1 MNNFKRLLSLFV
13 AFAMVFTFA
22 LPVFAEGTEP
32 QTGEAEQE
40 HNITIKLSDEIKLV
54 KASDFKVVA
63 KDNLANEINKAKAG
77 TEINILY
84 NNRLSAERYIVYING
99 KQYTSNDYDYDKHCY
114 SFTMPNEDVLI
125 EVTPERGFDSKVL
138 RKENCSRKPEGWV
151 SVTLKT
157 DGHAKFYKYG
167 NGREPISSS
176 DTEVFYVRPNVKVTL
191 VNSSLQG
198 YFNVRLKP
206 DKLYHLK
213 KDSYIIDEVFTADT
227 TRILEYEKYKG
238 YNVTLHKYA
247 PDGQQGQ
254 TVKKYFEPDTTY
266 EQALKFL
273 RANETGSVPGKKFVG
288 WIDKQDIN
296 GEEYLRV
303 KAIDKKYDN
312 YHLSHPDYFNTL
324 SYKHIFED
332 INDRRM
338 IYEDLDLYEMYT
350 SDHIVYN
357 GSKTFEKID
366 GNKVDS
372 MYVFEVDIVKDG
384 YGVPLYDDRYY
395 YEYDPLTGKYST
407 QRFNNQT
414 TRIYKDYFL
423 GYDYKPREDEEK
435 NRLNFETRIF
445 DIISYPKCDYT
456 EEENPKIDLSRMV
469 VGIFKYDEQN
479 NNTIIEV
486 VPYKDFE
493 SKGISVNY
501 QQGQK
506 LTGKDDG
513 KHIRVS
519 YKDGNKEYFMYTDC
533 ILYVPDE
540 TFDPSTVSEM
550 SITGY
555 PELEYVYSDSNKPVF
570 KQGRLE
576 VGLRI
581 KNGEDP
587 DEYNYTSVPCY
598 EFYKYGLNVKIEDG
612 PAVNAGTI
620 MKPEYNGKKVIV
632 YFAKKPEMKAETE
645 QVLNIKDQDAAL
657 RDAKTKAKEEI
668 ATLENL
674 SQEEINKANEAV
686 DKATDQV
693 GIDKAVEDAKA
704 LSKANTEKKAAEEK
718 LEADKRALIDKI
730 DQAQIKDEAK
740 TKLKEKV
747 NAATLETNFEEL
759 KKEIEADINKEIDKE
774 QFEERKT
781 ELKKEI
787 AGSKL
792 DEATKKTL
800 TDKVDALENSEGLQ
814 AIRDEFAAEITKAEE
829 KAKAEKELQDAKD
842 KAKKDID
849 ALENLSPEEKDA
861 EKAKVDQATDKA
873 GVAKALEEAQYK
885 DAVNKEKAEEAK
897 QLQDKKDAAK
907 KEIDGLQYLSEDEKT
922 EVKDAV
928 DKARDLTAVDI
939 ALSVALTKDKANKD
953 KKELEEAQKAAE
965 AAKAEADKKVKEAEE
980 AKKAAEDAK
989 KAAEAAQAEADSKA
1003 KEAEE
1008 AKKAAEDARKA
1019 ATEVEEKAK
1028 VETDADKKAELEK
1041 AAAEAEEKAKAAEEK
1056 AKEADTA
1063 KEAADQAKTDADK
1076 KAEDAKTAADA
1087 AKEAAD
1093 KAQAEVDKANANVEE
1108 KEKAFAPTTDERNQA
1123 KEEID
1128 RLPNLSTF
1136 EKDKFKEDVENA
1148 TTKGEVEAAVEAAR
1162 AKDAE
1167 NKNNAQPGNQDEPGH
1182 QPEPYEPQPYYPPSD
1197 NYYDYYYPNEGRND
1211 YVRKPA
1217 DKKAESKKEEK
1228 KAEPKKVEEKVQP
1241 AQEVKAI
1248 SVMPA
1253 SLPVELTDIPT
1264 GEVGEAISNM
1274 VARGV
1279 LKGVGGNK
1287 FAPKVTINRAMVT
1300 EVFLRIST
1308 DKSIYTALEFKD
1320 VKDDDWYNYSVKW
1333 AASKNIIKGFEDG
1346 TFKPKQK
1353 VTAQE
1358 FAVMLERMLREY
1370 KIELPTL
1377 KSVDRTKYQGLKD
1390 WSRDSVI
1397 KILEQGLIEESDQPI
1412 AKREITRAE
1421 LAKVLDMIIK
1431 FTEQQ

>member
-13 AFAMVFTFA
+13 ALAMVFTFA
-22 LPVFAEGTEP
+22 LPIFAEDTEP
-32 QTGEAEQE
+32 QTGGSEQE
-40 HNITIKLSDEIKLV
+40 HNITLKLSDEIKLV
-54 KASDFKVVA
+54 KASDFKVVL
-63 KDNLANEINKAKAG
+63 KDNTTNEITKAKAG
-77 TEINILY
+77 TEISILF
-84 NNRLSAERYIVYING
+84 NNELCAERYIVYING

-125 EVTPERGFDSKVL
+125 EVTPERGFDSKFL
-138 RKENCSRKPEGWV
+138 RAENCSRKPEGWV

-167 NGREPISSS
+167 SGKEPISSS
-176 DTEVFYVRPNVKVTL
+176 DTEVYYVRPNVKVTL
-191 VNSSLQG
+191 VNSSFQG

-206 DKLYHLK
+206 DKLYHIK
-213 KDSYIIDEVFTADT
+213 KDSYIIDEVFTEDT

-247 PDGQQGQ
+247 PEGQQGQ

-332 INDRRM
+332 VNDRRM

-357 GSKTFEKID
+357 GSKTFENIN

-372 MYVFEVDIVKDG
+372 MYVFEVDIVKNG

-423 GYDYKPREDEEK
+423 GYDYKPRKEEEK

-445 DIISYPKCDYT
+445 DIISYPKYYYGQN
-456 EEENPKIDLSRMV
+456 ENPTIDLSGMV
-469 VGIFKYDEQN
+469 VGIFKYDEQS
-479 NNTIIEV
+479 NNTTIEV

-501 QQGQK
+501 TQDQK

-519 YKDGNKEYFMYTDC
+519 YKDGNKEYFFYTYST
-533 ILYVPDE
+533 LRVPDE
-540 TFDPSTVSEM
+540 TFDPRTVRKM
-550 SITGY
+550 GIDGW
-555 PELEYVYSDSNKPVF
+555 PGFEYEYSDSDMPVF
-570 KQGRLE
+570 DPGRLE
-576 VGLRI
+576 VGLTI
-581 KNGEDP
+581 KNSEDP
-587 DEYNYTSVPCY
+587 DEDSYKMVPY
-598 EFYKYGLNVKIEDG
+598 YDFYKYGLNIKIEDG
-612 PAVNAGTI
+612 PDVNPGTV
-620 MKPEYNGKKVIV
+620 MKPEYNGKKIIV
-632 YFAKKPEMKAETE
+632 YFAKRPEMKAETE
-645 QVLNIKDQDAAL
+645 QVLNIKDKDAAL

-668 ATLENL
+668 KTLANL
-674 SQEEINKANEAV
+674 NQEEIEKANEAV
-686 DKATDQV
+686 DKAADQA

-718 LEADKRALIDKI
+718 LEADKKALIDKI

-747 NAATLETNFEEL
+747 NAANLETNFEEL
-759 KKEIEADINKEIDKE
+759 TKEIENEIQKEIDKE
-774 QFEERKT
+774 KFEERKT
-781 ELKKEI
+781 KLKDEI
-787 AGSKL
+787 NKSKL
-792 DEATKKTL
+792 DDQAKQDL
-800 TDKVDALENSEGLQ
+800 IAKVDELQ
-814 AIRDEFAAEITKAEE
+814 ESDKLNDIREEFKKAVELQNAKEAAKTEIDNLQNLSKEE
-829 KAKAEKELQDAKD
+829 KAT
-842 KAKKDID
+842 AKKAVAD
-849 ALENLSPEEKDA
+849 
-861 EKAKVDQATDKA
+861 ATDKA
-873 GVAKALEEAQYK
+873 GVDKAVEVAKAQDTKNKEEAAAKKALEDAKAKAKEEIGKLTDLTPEQKADAEKAIDEANNTDEVNNAVKAAEAQ
-885 DAVNKEKAEEAK
+885 
-897 QLQDKKDAAK
+897 
-907 KEIDGLQYLSEDEKT
+907 
-922 EVKDAV
+922 
-928 DKARDLTAVDI
+928 
-939 ALSVALTKDKANKD
+939 DKANKD
-953 KKELEEAQKAAE
+953 KKAVE
-965 AAKAEADKKVKEAEE
+965 AAKAEAEKAAKEAEE
-980 AKKAAEDAK
+980 KAKAAEDAK
-989 KAAEAAQAEADSKA
+989 KAAEAAQAEADAKA
-1003 KEAEE
+1003 KEAE
-1008 AKKAAEDARKA
+1008 D
-1019 ATEVEEKAK
+1019 
-1028 VETDADKKAELEK
+1028 
-1041 AAAEAEEKAKAAEEK
+1041 AKAAEEK
-1056 AKEADTA
+1056 AQKEFEEAKAKEEAANKALKENPNDDNLKKAAEEAKNVADAAEEAQKAAKEAKDTADQA
-1063 KEAADQAKTDADK
+1063 KEAADQKAVDAKAAAEEAKNAADQAKKDAEEKDK
-1076 KAEDAKTAADA
+1076 KAKDLEDALTPTA
-1087 AKEAAD
+1087 
-1093 KAQAEVDKANANVEE
+1093 EE
-1108 KEKAFAPTTDERNQA
+1108 KNTA
-1123 KEEID
+1123 KDIINN
-1128 RLPNLSTF
+1128 LPNLSPV
-1136 EKDKFKEDVENA
+1136 EKAEYKSKVDQA
-1148 TTKGEVEAAVEAAR
+1148 STKGEVEAAVEAAR

-1167 NKNNAQPGNQDEPGH
+1167 NKNNAQPGNQDKPGH
-1182 QPEPYEPQPYYPPSD
+1182 QPEPYEPQPYYPPAD
-1197 NYYDYYYPNEGRND
+1197 NDYDYYYPNEGRND

-1333 AASKNIIKGFEDG
+1333 AASKNIVKGFEDG

-1370 KIELPTL
+1370 KIEMPTL
-1377 KSVDRTKYQGLKD
+1377 KAIDRTKYQGLKD

>member
-1 MNNFKRLLSLFV
+1 MNNFKRLLSLFL

-22 LPVFAEGTEP
+22 LPIFAEEQADGS
-32 QTGEAEQE
+32 EQE
-40 HNITIKLSDEIKLV
+40 YNITITLSDEIQLV

-63 KDNLANEINKAKAG
+63 KDNHANEINKAKTG
-77 TEINILY
+77 TEISILY
-84 NNRLSAERYIVYING
+84 NNELNAERYIVYING
-99 KQYTSNDYDYDKHCY
+99 KQYTSNDYDYYKHCY

-213 KDSYIIDEVFTADT
+213 KDSYIIDEVFTDDT

-273 RANETGSVPGKKFVG
+273 RANETGSVPGKKFLG

-296 GEEYLRV
+296 GKQYLSV

-312 YHLSHPDYFNTL
+312 YYLSHAGYFNKPT
-324 SYKHIFED
+324 YKHIFED
-332 INDRRM
+332 INDSRM
-338 IYEDLDLYEMYT
+338 VYEDLDLYEMYT
-350 SDHIVYN
+350 SDNIVYN

-366 GNKVDS
+366 GNTVDS
-372 MYVFEVDIVKDG
+372 MYVFWVDIVKDG
-384 YGVPLYDDRYY
+384 EIVNLNDRYYY
-395 YEYDPLTGKYST
+395 YEYDPLTGKYFT
-407 QRFNNQT
+407 QRFDNQN

-423 GYDYKPREDEEK
+423 GYSSKNTGDEESHS
-435 NRLNFETRIF
+435 LEQETRLF

-456 EEENPKIDLSRMV
+456 EENPTIDLSSMV

-479 NNTIIEV
+479 RKTTIEV

-501 QQGQK
+501 IQDQK

-519 YKDGNKEYFMYTDC
+519 YKDGNKEYFFYTYST
-533 ILYVPDE
+533 LRVPDE

-576 VGLRI
+576 VELRI

-587 DEYNYTSVPCY
+587 YADSYENVPCY
-598 EFYKYGLNVKIEDG
+598 DFYKYGLNVKIEDG
-612 PAVNAGTI
+612 PDVNPRTI
-620 MKPEYNGKKVIV
+620 MEPKYNGKKIIV
-632 YFAKKPEMKAETE
+632 YFAKRSEMKAETA
-645 QVLNIKDQDAAL
+645 QVLNIKDKDAAL

-668 ATLENL
+668 KTLANL

-686 DKATDQV
+686 DKAIDQA

-704 LSKANTEKKAAEEK
+704 QDTKNKEEAAAKKA
-718 LEADKRALIDKI
+718 LE
-730 DQAQIKDEAK
+730 
-740 TKLKEKV
+740 
-747 NAATLETNFEEL
+747 
-759 KKEIEADINKEIDKE
+759 
-774 QFEERKT
+774 
-781 ELKKEI
+781 
-787 AGSKL
+787 
-792 DEATKKTL
+792 
-800 TDKVDALENSEGLQ
+800 DA
-814 AIRDEFAAEITKAEE
+814 
-829 KAKAEKELQDAKD
+829 KAKAKEEIGNLTDLTPEQ
-842 KAKKDID
+842 KA
-849 ALENLSPEEKDA
+849 DA
-861 EKAKVDQATDKA
+861 EKAIDEAKNTDEVSNAVKA
-873 GVAKALEEAQYK
+873 AKAQ
-885 DAVNKEKAEEAK
+885 
-897 QLQDKKDAAK
+897 
-907 KEIDGLQYLSEDEKT
+907 
-922 EVKDAV
+922 
-928 DKARDLTAVDI
+928 
-939 ALSVALTKDKANKD
+939 DKANKD
-953 KKELEEAQKAAE
+953 KKAVE
-965 AAKAEADKKVKEAEE
+965 AAKAEAEKAAKEAEE
-980 AKKAAEDAK
+980 KAKAAEDAK
-989 KAAEAAQAEADSKA
+989 KAAEAAQAEADAKA
-1003 KEAEE
+1003 KEAE
-1008 AKKAAEDARKA
+1008 D
-1019 ATEVEEKAK
+1019 
-1028 VETDADKKAELEK
+1028 
-1041 AAAEAEEKAKAAEEK
+1041 AKAAEEK
-1056 AKEADTA
+1056 AQKEFEEAKAKEEAANKALEENPNDDNLKKAAEEAKNAADAAEEAQKSAKEDKDTADQA
-1063 KEAADQAKTDADK
+1063 KEAADQKAADAKAAEEEAKNAADQAKKDAEEKDK
-1076 KAEDAKTAADA
+1076 KAKDLEDALTPTA
-1087 AKEAAD
+1087 
-1093 KAQAEVDKANANVEE
+1093 EE
-1108 KEKAFAPTTDERNQA
+1108 KNTAKDIIDNLSNLSPAEKAEYKSKVDQ
-1123 KEEID
+1123 
-1128 RLPNLSTF
+1128 
-1136 EKDKFKEDVENA
+1136 A
-1148 TTKGEVEAAVEAAR
+1148 TTKGEVEAAVEAAK

-1182 QPEPYEPQPYYPPSD
+1182 QPEPYEPQPYYPPAD
-1197 NYYDYYYPNEGRND
+1197 NDYDYYYPNEGRND

-1377 KSVDRTKYQGLKD
+1377 KAIDRTKYQGLKD